1 VVLKGGGL
9 YYMDDVSTGH
19 VFHVRSDGRERQIQ
33 LWHQR
38 LGHPNFGFL
47 KHVLPELFSNM
58 VHSELK
64 CPTYIVAKSHRTSY
78 LPSLIKAVFRLHL
91 FTLMC
96 GDPPLFLLS
105 WEFDGSSSLLMTV
118 PA

>member
-1 VVLKGGGL
+1 
-9 YYMDDVSTGH
+9 MDDVSTGH

-64 CPTYIVAKSHRTSY
+64 CPTCIVAKSHRTSY
-78 LPSLIKAVFRLHL
+78 LPSFNKSSIP
-91 FTLMC
+91 FTLVHSDVWGPSPISIVSGVHWFVIFVDDC
-96 GDPPLFLLS
+96 TH
-105 WEFDGSSSLLMTV
+105 MT
-118 PA
+118 